1 MTERRGVLRLLV
13 SQDGREGSL
22 RLRQDAGVY
31 SSILDPGHH
40 LIHEMASGRGAWLHV
55 IGGRIHLAGRVMDP
69 GDGASLQDEAAVSLT
84 AQVASKILLFDL
96 R

>member
-1 MTERRGVLRLLV
+1 
-13 SQDGREGSL
+13 
-22 RLRQDAGVY
+22 
-31 SSILDPGHH
+31 
-40 LIHEMASGRGAWLHV
+40 V